1 MSHYAG
7 VPVHISAYIVDTN
20 NSPAP
25 CEEQIDGNESDSGIS
40 DTNHDSDQES
50 TDDIE
55 KEKHHEDD
63 CDVDMEC
70 ETILDNVADPS
81 DVLGLD
87 AIVGLTPPPEDQ
99 EMIAYSAGQDA
110 LEAELEKILGT
121 RGVKVSPP
129 PENYQGYDKQG
140 ETDPYA

>member
-25 CEEQIDGNESDSGIS
+25 CEEQDDGTESDSGIS

-55 KEKHHEDD
+55 KDNNDEKKD
-63 CDVDMEC
+63 CC
-70 ETILDNVADPS
+70 KS
-81 DVLGLD
+81 C
-87 AIVGLTPPPEDQ
+87 
-99 EMIAYSAGQDA
+99 
-110 LEAELEKILGT
+110 
-121 RGVKVSPP
+121 
-129 PENYQGYDKQG
+129 QGHY
-140 ETDPYA
+140 Y